1 MPYKQANV
9 IKSEQFSPGNYE
21 DYTMSV
27 EAQLQSR
34 LSHTIDLIDTYQN
47 IEIARFKQSM
57 RHIASPVG
65 VVTTHQGDLRHGLT
79 ATAICSVSMEPPSM
93 LVCVNRNASAEQI
106 IARSGSFAINM
117 LTDEQ
122 HGIARLF
129 STSGTTPEQRYA
141 EGEWHTLVTGSP
153 ILKGAVAAFDCV
165 VEECIQS
172 GTHHLYIGR
181 VLAAEYL
188 DQNVLL
194 YRDGLF
200 RKLERII

>member
-1 MPYKQANV
+1 
-9 IKSEQFSPGNYE
+9 
-21 DYTMSV
+21 MSV
-27 EAQLQSR
+27 DAQLQSS
-34 LSHTIDLIDTYQN
+34 LSKNLEMMEEAIQS
-47 IEIARFKQSM
+47 IEITRFKQSM

-93 LVCVNRNASAEQI
+93 LVCVNRSASAEQM
-106 IARSGSFAINM
+106 IAQSGTFAINM
-117 LTDEQ
+117 LTEEQ
-122 HGIARLF
+122 HTIARLF
-129 STSGTTPEQRYA
+129 STPGATPEQRYSD
-141 EGEWHTLVTGSP
+141 GEWHTLITGAP
-153 ILKGAVAAFDCV
+153 ILKGAVATFDCV
-165 VEECIQS
+165 VEECICF
-172 GTHHLYIGR
+172 GTHNLYIGR